1 VTIISTILVLIR
13 LKTLGTS
20 PELKQKVF
28 KRHILY
34 AIFYTAFFYEAM
46 KTIFFQNIFSND
58 IIVEID
64 DWVELMLAPFG
75 IILAIIR
82 MAEPFVWKTLKTEI

>member
-1 VTIISTILVLIR
+1 MR
-13 LKTLGTS
+13 LKSSGTS
-20 PELKQKVF
+20 TELKEIVY

-34 AIFYTAFFYEAM
+34 AIFYNSFFYEAM
-46 KTIFFQNIFSND
+46 KTIFFQNIFTND

-64 DWVELMLAPFG
+64 DWVELVLAPFG

-82 MAEPFVWKTLKTEI
+82 MAEPFVWKTFKTEI